1 MNGQIKNILEKN
13 NIAMLN
19 DVWVVTKSDLQ
30 NAIIEICE
38 EQKKQCA
45 LVFEEDSQYEEDV
58 FNAKNI
64 AETETDI
71 LINTKK

>member
-19 DVWVVTKSDLQ
+19 DVWVVTKSDLH

-45 LVFEEDSQYEEDV
+45 SIFDEDSIYEEQIL
-58 FNAKNI
+58 NCKNI
-64 AETETDI
+64 AE
-71 LINTKK
+71 